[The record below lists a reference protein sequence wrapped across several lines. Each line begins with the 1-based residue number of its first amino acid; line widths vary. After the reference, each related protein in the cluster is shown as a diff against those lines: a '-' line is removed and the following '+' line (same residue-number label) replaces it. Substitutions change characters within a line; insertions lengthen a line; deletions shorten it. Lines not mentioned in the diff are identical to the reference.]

1 MKKNKRKIFL
11 SQLEE
16 IPIIKLACD
25 KAGISRNTV
34 YRWRKE
40 NKEFAEK
47 MDKALNEGENNID
60 DLTNAQ
66 YFSLIKNGC
75 WPAIRYRLGKSLS
88 LNEKSLVQQIDEKTE
103 EKRKILEQWQNM
115 DKNRPE

>member
-40 NKEFAEK
+40 SKEFAEK
-47 MDKALNEGENNID
+47 MDKALNNGENNID

-66 YFSLIKNGC
+66 YFSLIKNGY
-75 WPAIRYRLGKSLS
+75 WQAIKYRLEKSLS
-88 LNEKSLVQQIDEKTE
+88 LHDKSMIQQLDEKTK

-115 DKNRPE
+115 DQNKPE